1 MSQRST
7 RRSGDRQPRR
17 LGSGNDQTVNAARAA
32 NLALKFVLELA
43 ALAAFATWGASVDGT
58 GVAVLLGVGIPV
70 VLVALWSR
78 FAAPKS
84 PRRLPTTARIPFELA
99 VFALAAVS
107 LFAAGHTSLAIAFSA
122 AVVVNAVLLT
132 WFQQWDR

>member
-1 MSQRST
+1 ME
-7 RRSGDRQPRR
+7 
-17 LGSGNDQTVNAARAA
+17 AARAA
-32 NLALKFVLELA
+32 NLTLKFLLELA

-70 VLVALWSR
+70 VVAALWSR

-84 PRRLPTTARIPFELA
+84 PRRLPARARVPFELA
-99 VFALAAVS
+99 VFALAALS
-107 LFAAGHTSLAIAFSA
+107 LFAAGHRSLAIAFSA